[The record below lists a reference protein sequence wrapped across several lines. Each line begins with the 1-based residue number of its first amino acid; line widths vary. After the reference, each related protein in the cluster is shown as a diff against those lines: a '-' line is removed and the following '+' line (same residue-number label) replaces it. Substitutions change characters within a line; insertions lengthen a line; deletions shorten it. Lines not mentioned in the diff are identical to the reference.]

1 MISQFTP
8 SSGFAPTDR
17 RIAMSVPKTAATLPR
32 CSSFSHAFAGVA
44 LLALLACDCGYAQSQ
59 VFCNKNNTNNTISLL
74 MQQAGACST
83 GNTVGSNANNLKQ
96 NQQAVG
102 NAIEGAF
109 QIWSMFHPP
118 KDAGNA
124 EQGDPEA
131 EAEAA
136 AAANRLRI
144 NAEAYDL
151 LQRANGLADSLNN
164 SSPDSASGPDASSA
178 VNSLLDSPP
187 PSDSS
192 SSAIDALL
200 DDNTAPDPGADQTAT
215 AVAGLLNQPAT
226 PPENESVSNAQFVAV
241 ATQRQDPPP
250 TAEQTAAFD
259 DDLFGDKPVTITASD
274 FLQGMRKTASAW
286 VNSAGD
292 LLNSHPLQS
301 LAKALGL
308 TPNPNGDAVDAIAHS
323 CGLWM
328 LAGMAPN
335 PVGGDV
341 AAAGCGKVAGMAV
354 IGMVSDGTRPQ

>member
-1 MISQFTP
+1 MFVRK
-8 SSGFAPTDR
+8 A
-17 RIAMSVPKTAATLPR
+17 AVPLPR
-32 CSSFSHAFAGVA
+32 CSSLSHAFAGLA
-44 LLALLACDCGYAQSQ
+44 LLALLACDGGYAQSQ

-83 GNTVGSNANNLKQ
+83 GNTVASKANNLKQ

-102 NAIEGAF
+102 NAIEGAV
-109 QIWSMFHPP
+109 QIWSLFHPA

-124 EQGDPEA
+124 DQGDPEA

-136 AAANRLRI
+136 AAANQLRI
-144 NAEAYDL
+144 NAEASDL
-151 LQRANGLADSLNN
+151 LERANGLADSLNN

-178 VNSLLDSPP
+178 VNSLLDSAP

-192 SSAIDALL
+192 TSAIDALL
-200 DDNTAPDPGADQTAT
+200 DDNTAPDPGANQTAT
-215 AVAGLLNQPAT
+215 AIAALLNQPAT

-241 ATQRQDPPP
+241 AAQSQDPPP

-259 DDLFGDKPVTITASD
+259 DDLFGDKRVTITASD
-274 FLQGMRKTASAW
+274 FLQGMRKTATAW

-301 LAKALGL
+301 LANGLANGLGL

-323 CGLWM
+323 CGIYM

-335 PVGGDV
+335 PVGGDA
-341 AAAGCGKVAGMAV
+341 AAAGCGKAAGMAL
-354 IGMVSDGTRPQ
+354 IGMVPDGTSPQ